1 MHPRSRWLAS
11 RTARR
16 TGHKVPRSREEVHL
30 NLAYRWFCR
39 FGLDAIPEHLTF
51 SRPFRDSDLSR
62 KLFKTGRNAFFTLT
76 VQGGVLIA
84 CDALHNLVGPDE
96 YFSDQSRQVM
106 QELGFFQ
113 PANIG
118 PIWMQINEPKAEDF
132 LRLQALPFRHAICCH
147 GPPLRD
153 TAREAYAARFQRT
166 FAFG

>member
-1 MHPRSRWLAS
+1 
-11 RTARR
+11 
-16 TGHKVPRSREEVHL
+16 
-30 NLAYRWFCR
+30 
-39 FGLDAIPEHLTF
+39 
-51 SRPFRDSDLSR
+51 
-62 KLFKTGRNAFFTLT
+62 
-76 VQGGVLIA
+76 LIA
-84 CDALHNLVGPDE
+84 CDALHNLVGPGE

-113 PANIG
+113 PANIR

-166 FAFG
+166 FVFG

>member
-51 SRPFRDSDLSR
+51 SRPFRDSDLLR

-76 VQGGVLIA
+76 VQGA
-84 CDALHNLVGPDE
+84 
-96 YFSDQSRQVM
+96 S
-106 QELGFFQ
+106 
-113 PANIG
+113 
-118 PIWMQINEPKAEDF
+118 
-132 LRLQALPFRHAICCH
+132 
-147 GPPLRD
+147 
-153 TAREAYAARFQRT
+153 
-166 FAFG
+166 